1 MSIPK
6 PEKALPGEPI
16 VTVGF
21 SEHPELSEG
30 MKFPISQADRL
41 LAELDKKQRSDREYH
56 KTDFTVEYSIN
67 GEKKHI

>member
-1 MSIPK
+1 MSETYALPMGIPK

-41 LAELDKKQRSDREYH
+41 FAELDKKQRSDRE
-56 KTDFTVEYSIN
+56 
-67 GEKKHI
+67 